1 MNLKGEF
8 LFDGHRAEVW
18 DLLRDPSALA
28 SALPGTQNLDLTGEN
43 EYSGKMN
50 IRVGPVSGL
59 FSGKLTISNEVPP
72 ESYTM
77 VVEGR
82 GAAGHVKGTGHVQ
95 LIEQENNKTL
105 LRYTG
110 EFQPGGKIANVG
122 QRMLDSVAKSMVKQG
137 LETLN
142 QSLIAK
148 LQPAVSASKVKEQT
162 QPVFTPPSEME
173 FALGVAKNMLEDV
186 ITPENRPIIIAIIAG
201 ITGFLLG
208 FLLGKSSR

>member
-1 MNLKGEF
+1 MDIKGEF
-8 LFDGHRAEVW
+8 LFDGPRTDVW
-18 DLLRDPSALA
+18 DLLRDPDALA
-28 SALPGTQNLDLTGEN
+28 GALPGTQSLELTGEN

-50 IRVGPVSGL
+50 VRVGPVSGL

-82 GAAGHVKGTGHVQ
+82 GAAGHVKGTGNVQ
-95 LIEQENNKTL
+95 LTEQEGGKTL
-105 LRYTG
+105 LSYTG

-122 QRMLDSVAKSMVKQG
+122 QRMLDSVSKSMVKQG

-142 QSLIAK
+142 QALVAK
-148 LQPAVSASKVKEQT
+148 SQPAASTPEATAQT
-162 QPVFTPPSEME
+162 QKVFTPPSEME
-173 FALGVAKNMLEDV
+173 FAMGVAKNMLEDI
-186 ITPENRPIIIAIIAG
+186 ITPENRPMIIAIVAG
-201 ITGFLLG
+201 ITGFLFG

>member
-1 MNLKGEF
+1 MDIKGEF
-8 LFDGHRAEVW
+8 VFDGSRADVW
-18 DLLRDPSALA
+18 DLLRDPDVLA
-28 SALPGTQNLDLTGEN
+28 SALPGTQSLELTGEN

-50 IRVGPVSGL
+50 VRVGPVSGL
-59 FSGKLTISNEVPP
+59 FAGKLTISNEVPP

-95 LIEQENNKTL
+95 LVEQDTGKTL
-105 LRYTG
+105 LSYTG

-122 QRMLDSVAKSMVKQG
+122 QRMLDSVSKSMVRTG

-142 QSLIAK
+142 KALIARN
-148 LQPAVSASKVKEQT
+148 
-162 QPVFTPPSEME
+162 QPVTPDTPETSQQQTAFTPPSEMK
-173 FALGVAKNMLEDV
+173 FAMGVAKNMLEDV
-186 ITPENRPIIIAIIAG
+186 LTPENRPIIIAVVAG
-201 ITGFLLG
+201 ITGFLFG